1 MAVADSTLHLEVVTP
16 QGVVL
21 NERVEEVVA
30 PSVDGEFGVL
40 PGHLPM
46 LAALQVGLL
55 HYTKGG
61 KTYDVAVGKGFAEIL
76 RDHAIILTDRYILR
90 PDIDVLSVRERL
102 EEVDRVLEK
111 WTGDRHDPE
120 RLELIEEEQWLA
132 AQLEL
137 YGDPPPARVL
147 EDIPAA
153 DYSNIIPNYHAEGEV
168 QMKGNVSAKE
178 DADGS

>member
-1 MAVADSTLHLEVVTP
+1 MADSMLQLEVVTP

-21 NERVEEVVA
+21 DERVDEVVA

-46 LAALQVGLL
+46 VAALQVGLL

-61 KTYDVAVGKGFAEIL
+61 TTHDVAVGKGFAEVL
-76 RDHAIILTDRYILR
+76 RDRAVILTDRYILR
-90 PDIDVLSVRERL
+90 EDIDVLAVRERL
-102 EEVDRVLEK
+102 EEVDAKLEK
-111 WTGDRHDPE
+111 WTGERHDPE

-137 YGDPPPARVL
+137 YGDPPPPRVL
-147 EDIPAA
+147 EDIPMG
-153 DYSNIIPNYHAEGEV
+153 DYSNILPNYDESDEHISNDLAP
-168 QMKGNVSAKE
+168 KE
-178 DADGS
+178 

>member
-1 MAVADSTLHLEVVTP
+1 MAAGDSTLALEIVTP

-21 NERVEEVVA
+21 DERVEEVVA
-30 PSVDGEFGVL
+30 PSVHGEFGVL

-61 KTYDVAVGKGFAEIL
+61 KVHDVAVGKGFAEVL
-76 RDHAIILTDRYILR
+76 RDRTIILTDRYILR
-90 PDIDVLSVRERL
+90 DEIDVLSVRERL
-102 EEVDRVLEK
+102 EEVDAILEK

-153 DYSNIIPNYHAEGEV
+153 DYGNIIPDYHAEGES
-168 QMKGNVSAKE
+168 QLKGNLPAKE
-178 DADGS
+178 D